1 MIKANRNIVSVK
13 REVERCKGENVFVK
27 VNLGRNKYEVYTGKL
42 DHVYPSLFTILPDGE
57 YKGKT
62 VFSYAELACGNVRL
76 KLKK

>member
-1 MIKANRNIVSVK
+1 MIKASRDIASVK
-13 REVERCKGENVFVK
+13 KAIEKSKGESVFVK
-27 VNLGRNKYEVYTGKL
+27 VNLGRNRYEVYTGRL
-42 DHVYPSLFTILPDGE
+42 NEVYPSLFTVLPDGD